1 MTHGNGLATNPF
13 SQDVDAIEIRREL
26 PVSPEAAALARQA
39 LDGWLSDLVGHET
52 AQTVRVAASE
62 LIDNVVRHAA
72 LAETDVI
79 TLAGVATEDIVRI
92 EIEQASSAASARIV
106 PIEERGED
114 GGYGLQ
120 IVDAL
125 TSQWGI
131 REGSPGAVWF
141 EVDRDLPAESNGP

>member
-1 MTHGNGLATNPF
+1 
-13 SQDVDAIEIRREL
+13 VDAIEIRREL

-39 LDGWLSDLVGHET
+39 LDGWLTDLVGDET

-72 LAETDVI
+72 LAKTDVM
-79 TLAGVATEDIVRI
+79 TLAGIATEDIVRI

-106 PIEERGED
+106 PVSERGEG

-125 TSQWGI
+125 TSKWGI
-131 REGSPGAVWF
+131 RQGRPGAVWF
-141 EVDRDLPAESNGP
+141 EVDR